1 MSEQP
6 LPGSPS
12 ILLLAGEPSGDQH
25 AARVARALRARW
37 PACRLVGMGGEQMA
51 AEGVELVA
59 GLGDLAVMGFVE
71 VISRLPFFWKLER
84 RISGIIQSQKIDLV
98 IPVDYPGFNLRITE
112 RARAAGVPVIY
123 YIAPQVWAWKAG
135 RTARLSRAADRV
147 AVILPFEEE
156 IFRREGGRAEF
167 VGHPLLDRDSAVPS
181 REAFCEASGLDP
193 TREILALFP
202 GSRRQEIRRH
212 LTRFVEA
219 GARLRCQRP
228 GLQLVLARAEALRL
242 DLPDDSNVTTVR
254 DGRALLSHARAAIV
268 KSGTSTLEAALAG
281 TPFVVAYRT
290 HPCTYWLARRLV
302 RVDHVA
308 LANLVAGSRVVPEI
322 LQREVTA
329 EALANA
335 AAPMLEAG
343 EERSRVLG
351 GLARVRER
359 LGGPGAAER
368 VAALAE
374 EVLGPR
380 AKDRAPVT
388 NSS

>member
-1 MSEQP
+1 
-6 LPGSPS
+6 
-12 ILLLAGEPSGDQH
+12 
-25 AARVARALRARW
+25 
-37 PACRLVGMGGEQMA
+37 MA

-59 GLGDLAVMGFVE
+59 GLDDLAVMGFVE
-71 VISRLPFFWKLER
+71 VISSLPFFWKLER
-84 RISGIIQSQKIDLV
+84 KISGIIQSQKIDLV

-112 RARAAGVPVIY
+112 RAQAAGVPVIY

-167 VGHPLLDRDSAVPS
+167 VGHPLLDRGASVPS
-181 REAFCEASGLDP
+181 REAFCEAFGLDP

-202 GSRRQEIRRH
+202 GSRKQEIRRH
-212 LTRFVEA
+212 LTQFLEA
-219 GARLRCQRP
+219 ASRLRRQRP
-228 GLQLVLARAEALRL
+228 GLQVVLAQADAIQL
-242 DLPDDSNVTTVR
+242 DLPNNSDVTTVR
-254 DGRALLSHARAAIV
+254 DGRALLTHARAAIV
-268 KSGTSTLEAALAG
+268 KAGTSTLEAALAG

-290 HPCTYWLARRLV
+290 HPWTYWLARQLV

-329 EALANA
+329 EALASA
-335 AAPMLEAG
+335 VAPMLEDGG
-343 EERSRVLG
+343 ERLQIIS
-351 GLARVRER
+351 GLARVREG
-359 LGGPGAAER
+359 LGSPGAAER

-374 EVLGPR
+374 EVLGPCG
-380 AKDRAPVT
+380 KDPAPVIPP
-388 NSS
+388 S